1 MGDSG
6 ATEMRRFF
14 AGDLTEGAA
23 TAKIA
28 GDEFV
33 HLKKVL
39 RLTRGTE
46 VALFNGKGLG
56 LIGVIESI
64 GRDSAEVKITRT
76 VEEVRESALNL
87 KILQGLLKSDKPE
100 LIIQKA
106 TELGAKEVSFF
117 QTRRTVP
124 AASNKG
130 VKEKR
135 WQRAAVE
142 AAKQCGRI
150 TLPEI
155 NLFNDLDTALAGRG
169 GMLKLALWEE
179 ERAMGLKEALKGRD
193 AKDGVVVLVGP
204 EGGLSSEDIEK
215 ARQEGFLPV
224 SMGPRVLRAETA
236 AIAALSIIQYEL
248 GDAG

>member
-1 MGDSG
+1 
-6 ATEMRRFF
+6 MRRFF
-14 AGDLTEGAA
+14 AGDITEGS
-23 TAKIA
+23 TISRIM

-39 RLTRGTE
+39 RLTRGEE
-46 VALFNGKGLG
+46 VALFNGKGLE

-64 GRDSAEVKITRT
+64 GRDNAEVKITRT
-76 VEEVRESALNL
+76 VKEFRESSLNL

-124 AASNKG
+124 VASGKG
-130 VKEKR
+130 AKEKR
-135 WQRAAVE
+135 WQRAAIE
-142 AAKQCGRI
+142 AAKQCGRV

-169 GMLKLALWEE
+169 SMLKLALWEE
-179 ERAMGLKEALKGRD
+179 ERVTGLKEALKGRD
-193 AKDGVVVLVGP
+193 AKNGVVVLVGP
-204 EGGLSSEDIEK
+204 EGGLSAEDIEK

-236 AIAALSIIQYEL
+236 AIAVLSVIQYEL